1 MENLT
6 EVVFI
11 LDKSGSMAG
20 LEDDTIGGF
29 NSTIEDQK
37 TVEGNVIVST
47 VFFNNLSKVIHDRV
61 PLSEVKPLTRDDYKV
76 GGMTALLDALG
87 DAIKHIRNVHK
98 YAREEDKPDK
108 TVFFITTDGI
118 ENSSHKFSFDEIKK
132 LLEEQK
138 AQDWDFV
145 FFGANIDTVAV
156 TGRMGID
163 PRRAVSYRS
172 DERGTEV
179 VYRSMSRYLRMP
191 RLRKKLTDMLH
202 DSPSVDDDSWREEVD
217 KDFASREQGGT
228 PNEGRTPDG
237 DKAPDEK

>member
-1 MENLT
+1 
-6 EVVFI
+6 
-11 LDKSGSMAG
+11 
-20 LEDDTIGGF
+20 
-29 NSTIEDQK
+29 
-37 TVEGNVIVST
+37 
-47 VFFNNLSKVIHDRV
+47 
-61 PLSEVKPLTRDDYKV
+61 
-76 GGMTALLDALG
+76 MTALLDALG

-98 YAREEDKPDK
+98 YAREEDRPDK

-118 ENSSHKFSFDEIKK
+118 ENSSYKFTFDEIKK

-145 FFGANIDTVAV
+145 FFGANIDTVTV

-163 PRRAVSYRS
+163 PRHAVSYRS
-172 DERGTEV
+172 DETGTGI

-228 PNEGRTPDG
+228 PNEGKTPDG
-237 DKAPDEK
+237 DKAPDGK